1 MNDPFRYQI
10 IVENTSDQTM
20 SITKE
25 IKTYYVKNERN
36 GRVYKLIDTPGF
48 GDTDGLKS
56 DSNLIK
62 MIEKKFKEEI

>member
-1 MNDPFRYQI
+1 
-10 IVENTSDQTM
+10 M

>member
-1 MNDPFRYQI
+1 M
-10 IVENTSDQTM
+10 TLSDTKLLWKILQTKQTM